1 MSRKQSS
8 PELSTLAAR
17 ILSGKRKASPEDIK
31 RLAGSVLS
39 QDTERGQRVPRKASE
54 QSGKPVSEQPP
65 VN

>member
-1 MSRKQSS
+1 M
-8 PELSTLAAR
+8 
-17 ILSGKRKASPEDIK
+17 SGKRKASPEDIK